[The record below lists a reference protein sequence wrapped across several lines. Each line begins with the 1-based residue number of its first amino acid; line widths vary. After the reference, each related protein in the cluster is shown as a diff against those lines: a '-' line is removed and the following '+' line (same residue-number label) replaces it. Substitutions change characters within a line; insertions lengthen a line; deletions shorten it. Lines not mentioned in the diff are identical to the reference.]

1 MPNKVCHNNLYVNT
15 FLLKTILLY
24 DVKQLQLYYSFE
36 EFFFIVCFMYVKQ
49 TTGRK
54 SGKLSEQK
62 ISLEIL
68 WKWYGMGNG
77 MESKSLRFLWAW

>member
-15 FLLKTILLY
+15 FLLKTTLLY

-49 TTGRK
+49 TTGGK
-54 SGKLSEQK
+54 SEKLSEQK

-68 WKWYGMGNG
+68 
-77 MESKSLRFLWAW
+77 